1 MLQGMND
8 LLKLVVERG
17 ASDLHIKVGS
27 APGLRIHGELVPLN
41 DIPPLSKDDTE
52 RLVSSMMT
60 ESHKGIFTENNDL
73 DFAYNY
79 SDLYR
84 FRVNA
89 YVQRDSIGAVLRMIP
104 MDIPSIDSLGLP
116 EVLKEI
122 AMKKR
127 GLILVTGPTGSGKSS
142 TLAAMV
148 DHINTNKRCNIV
160 TMEDP
165 IEFIHADKK
174 SYIIQRAVGKDTK
187 TFDTAMSH
195 VLRQDPD
202 VILVGEMR
210 DLKTMETAITAAET
224 GHLVM
229 ATLHTNSAAETVSRV
244 IDAFPPHQQSQVR
257 SQLSVSLEAV
267 MCQALIPKQDGT
279 GRVCAIEI
287 MLKIP
292 SVGHLIREGKTFQL
306 ANVIQTNS
314 DLGMQTMDQALRAL
328 VEQDLIT
335 FETAALYSAN
345 PEDFKKITIRR
356 RTI

>member
-1 MLQGMND
+1 MIQGMND
-8 LLKLVVERG
+8 LLKMVVDRG

-27 APGLRIHGELVPLN
+27 APGLRIHGELVPLD
-41 DIPPLSKDDTE
+41 DIPPLSRDDTE

-73 DFAYNY
+73 DFAYNF
-79 SDLYR
+79 SDLHR

-89 YVQRDSIGAVLRMIP
+89 YVQRDSIGAVLRVIP

-122 AMKKR
+122 SMKKR
-127 GLILVTGPTGSGKSS
+127 GLVLVTGPTGSGKSS

-148 DHINTNKRCNIV
+148 DHINSNKRCNIV

-165 IEFIHADKK
+165 IEFIHQDKM
-174 SYIIQRAVGKDTK
+174 SYVIQRAVGKDTK
-187 TFDTAMSH
+187 TFDTAMAH

-229 ATLHTNSAAETVSRV
+229 ATLHTNSAPETISRV
-244 IDAFPPHQQSQVR
+244 IDAFPPHQQSQVQ
-257 SQLSVSLEAV
+257 SQLSTSLEAV
-267 MCQALIPKQDGT
+267 MCQSLIPKQGG

-292 SVGHLIREGKTFQL
+292 AVGHLIREGKTFQL
-306 ANVIQTNS
+306 SNVIQTNS
-314 DLGMQTMDQALRAL
+314 GLGMQTMDQALRAL

-345 PEDFKKITIRR
+345 PEDFKRLTITRGR
-356 RTI
+356 NN